1 MKSIWIKI
9 AVIWW
14 GAGGLALQ
22 EAQGAPR
29 QTALDSTQ
37 AEIRVLHHLETL
49 SAHFTAPA
57 WRNVR
62 IASLQRVEQTKE
74 QPYQTGLNPVWIAN
88 FSSESEDAGYLMCED
103 TPDAAL
109 VDFAWT
115 AIAEPNALSGKLLM
129 DVPNLQQ
136 FPVPGV
142 LAPKVASGCVPTAAA
157 NLMGYWIKHGYPTW
171 SDHDTNLDQ
180 PALERLTTRLRAL
193 LPMQEIA
200 DTCGYTDNGMPV
212 SGAFPAD
219 LGVAISA
226 DARVHGLSVKVALE
240 RFSIEG
246 LKQETGLGR
255 PTLSSCVVRL
265 PHKPH
270 LSWGHEVTS
279 VGWIRVGD
287 AYFVGVCDNFLPVK
301 PRGVQTGEFK
311 AVTQSVRWVRV
322 DAFESLLR
330 VEVKNSADPPL

>member
-1 MKSIWIKI
+1 MKRIWINI
-9 AVIWW
+9 AVICW
-14 GAGGLALQ
+14 GTCALVVQ
-22 EAQGAPR
+22 GAKGAPR
-29 QTALDSTQ
+29 QAGLDSTQ
-37 AEIRVLHHLETL
+37 AEIRVHQHLETL

-57 WRNVR
+57 WRNVS

-74 QPYQTGLNPVWIAN
+74 QPYKTGLKPVWIA
-88 FSSESEDAGYLMCED
+88 SLSGESENAGYLMCED

-115 AIAEPNALSGKLLM
+115 AIAEPIAQSGKLLM

-142 LAPKVASGCVPTAAA
+142 LAPNVASGCVPTAAA

-180 PALERLTTRLRAL
+180 PALQRLTTRLRAL

-200 DTCGYTDNGMPV
+200 DTCGYTENGMPV

-226 DARVHGLSVKVALE
+226 DARAHGLSVKVSLE

-246 LKQETGLGR
+246 LKQETSLGR
-255 PTLSSCVVRL
+255 PTLSSCIVRL

-279 VGWIRVGD
+279 VGWLRVGD
-287 AYFVGVCDNFLPVK
+287 VFFVGVCDNFLPVK
-301 PRGVQTGEFK
+301 PHGVRTEEFK
-311 AVTQSVRWVRV
+311 AVTQAVRWVRM

-330 VEVKNSADPPL
+330 VEVKN

>member
-1 MKSIWIKI
+1 MKRIWINI
-9 AVIWW
+9 AVICW
-14 GAGGLALQ
+14 GTCALVVQ
-22 EAQGAPR
+22 GAKGAPR
-29 QTALDSTQ
+29 QAGLDSTQ
-37 AEIRVLHHLETL
+37 AEIRVHQHLETL

-57 WRNVR
+57 WRNVS

-74 QPYQTGLNPVWIAN
+74 QPYKTGLKPVWIA
-88 FSSESEDAGYLMCED
+88 SLSGESENAGYLMCED

-115 AIAEPNALSGKLLM
+115 AIAEPIAQSGKLLM

-142 LAPKVASGCVPTAAA
+142 LAPNVASGCVPTAAA

-180 PALERLTTRLRAL
+180 PALQRLTTRLRAL

-226 DARVHGLSVKVALE
+226 DARAHGLSVKVSLE

-246 LKQETGLGR
+246 LKQETSLGR
-255 PTLSSCVVRL
+255 PTLSSCIVRL

-279 VGWIRVGD
+279 VGWLRVGD
-287 AYFVGVCDNFLPVK
+287 VFFVGVCDNFLPVK
-301 PRGVQTGEFK
+301 PHGVRTEEFK
-311 AVTQSVRWVRV
+311 AVTQAVRWVRM

-330 VEVKNSADPPL
+330 VEVKN